1 MATLS
6 QKQIFGWEDV
16 EILGDLE
23 RLALLLG
30 NIPDNSLME
39 ALEEERGKGRNEY
52 PIRPVWNSILAG
64 IVYQHQGIESLRRE
78 LLRNGQ
84 LRAACG
90 FDILAGTA
98 AVPPSWVYT
107 RFLSKLITHKE
118 LIDGMFETMVRTI
131 AELVPDFG
139 RVLAIDGKQL
149 NSYGKAVADE
159 KTRERGD
166 GRRENDADW
175 GTKTHAGTDESGKTW
190 EKVTHWF
197 GFKLHLIVDA
207 KYELPVMY
215 TIKKA
220 SEGEQPVGLAMIK
233 DIGKRFPEISG
244 RAEYLNG
251 DRGYDDTKIIVESWD
266 SLGIKPIIDIRNCWK
281 DGDKTR
287 VVDGLANVVYD
298 YKGTVSCVCIKT
310 GEEHEMAYG
319 GFESDR
325 QCHKYLCPADQL
337 GIACKG
343 KSKCPISH
351 QVRIP
356 LACDRRV
363 FTPVARSTYK
373 WKRMYKS
380 RTAVERVN
388 SRIDRVFGFEQH
400 FIRGRKKMELRVG
413 IALIVMLAMACGR
426 IRQNKPELLRNI
438 LKSAA

>member
-1 MATLS
+1 MATIS

-23 RLALLLG
+23 RLELLLE
-30 NIPDNSLME
+30 NMPDDKLME
-39 ALEEERGKGRNEY
+39 ALEAERGKGRNEY

-64 IVYQHQGIESLRRE
+64 IVYQHQSIESLRRE
-78 LLRNGQ
+78 LMRNGQ
-84 LRAACG
+84 LRAVCG
-90 FDILAGTA
+90 FDIMAGTA
-98 AVPPSWVYT
+98 AIPPSWVYT
-107 RFLSKLITHKE
+107 RFLAKLITHKK
-118 LIDGMFETMVRTI
+118 LIDEMFERLIRTV

-139 RVLAIDGKQL
+139 RVLAMDGKQL
-149 NSYGKAVADE
+149 ASYGKAVADE
-159 KTRERGD
+159 KMREKGD

-175 GTKTHAGTDESGKTW
+175 GTKTHTGTDASGKTW

-215 TIKKA
+215 ALKKA
-220 SEGEQPVGLAMIK
+220 SEGEQPVGRGMIK
-233 DIGKRFPEISG
+233 ELAERFPEISE
-244 RAEYLNG
+244 RAEYLDA

-281 DGDKTR
+281 DGEKTR
-287 VVDGLANVVYD
+287 VVDGLTNVVYD
-298 YKGTVSCVCIKT
+298 YKGTVSCVCLAT
-310 GEEHEMAYG
+310 GEQHEMAYG
-319 GFESDR
+319 GFEGDR
-325 QCHKYLCPADQL
+325 QCHKYLCPADHL

-343 KSKCPISH
+343 KSRCPISH

-356 LACDRRV
+356 LSCDRRI

-373 WKRMYKS
+373 WKRLYKN

-413 IALIVMLAMACGR
+413 IAFIAMLAMACGR
-426 IRQNKPELLRNI
+426 IRQNEPELLRRM
-438 LKSAA
+438 LKSVV

>member
-1 MATLS
+1 MATIS

-23 RLALLLG
+23 RLDLLIG
-30 NIPDNSLME
+30 NIPDNKLMD
-39 ALEEERGKGRNEY
+39 ALEEKRGKGRNDY

-64 IVYQHQGIESLRRE
+64 VVYQHQGIESLRRE

-90 FDILAGTA
+90 FDTLAGIA

-107 RFLSKLITHKE
+107 RFLSKLIKYKT
-118 LIDGMFETMVRTI
+118 LIDEMFETLVRTI
-131 AELVPDFG
+131 TELIPDFG
-139 RVLAIDGKQL
+139 KVLAIDGKQL
-149 NSYGKAVADE
+149 NSYGKAVTDE
-159 KTRERGD
+159 RAREKGD

-175 GTKTHAGTDESGKTW
+175 GTKRHTGTDESGKTW

-197 GFKLHLIVDA
+197 GFKLHLLVDT
-207 KYELPVMY
+207 KYELPVSY
-215 TIKKA
+215 ALKKA
-220 SEGEQPVGLAMIK
+220 SEGEQPAGLALIK
-233 DIGKRFPEISG
+233 DLGKRFPEISG

-281 DGDKTR
+281 DGEKTR
-287 VVDGLANVVYD
+287 VVDGRANVIYD
-298 YKGTVSCVCIKT
+298 YKGTVSCVCLKT
-310 GEEHEMAYG
+310 GEEREMAYG

-325 QCHKYLCPADQL
+325 QCHKYLCPMDHL
-337 GIACKG
+337 GIDCKG
-343 KSKCPISH
+343 KSRCPIRH

-356 LACDRRV
+356 LAYDRRI

-373 WKRMYKS
+373 WKRLYKS

-413 IALIVMLAMACGR
+413 IALIAMLTMACGR

-438 LKSAA
+438 LKSVA